1 MSPIIILVIVILL
14 CSIVGGGVY
23 WTSKEKDGQTDG
35 VDSTGGSTAAA
46 DALAA
51 AEALAAADALAATNT
66 TDATDAAALATANA
80 AAAAAAANAA
90 AANAALASL
99 GESCSVNTCESP
111 LVCNEYSMKCANA
124 PVTPPF
130 GDSSVNYTSLS
141 QANRDSIGSGWKQ
154 IKYIPGT
161 SATWFPGNDQLKG
174 YGGTEFLFTT
184 GDFSRWLICDQSVVN
199 GRNYFNEDRTI
210 KKSSISAV
218 PYTAKWYY
226 RHWEPIDPLVSLEDH
241 EVSVV
246 SNTIMYG
253 ENNTTGH
260 SASIHST
267 GMYVFVRGAG
277 VDAGAGV
284 STCDKTAC
292 NSFMRDWLVDKNWA
306 FDTDTINGICA
317 GCPKRGYRGVSIYK
331 EDGVWK
337 NVANLSR
344 EGRFNEI
351 KHQ

>member
-1 MSPIIILVIVILL
+1 MLIIILVIVILL
-14 CSIVGGGVY
+14 CSSISGGVGYWKREDLFGTGEDDDGGG
-23 WTSKEKDGQTDG
+23 SD
-35 VDSTGGSTAAA
+35 TGGGGGGSDTGGGGGGSDTGGGGGGSA
-46 DALAA
+46 ALAA
-51 AEALAAADALAATNT
+51 
-66 TDATDAAALATANA
+66 
-80 AAAAAAANAA
+80 
-90 AANAALASL
+90 L

-226 RHWEPIDPLVSLEDH
+226 RHWDPIDPWVSLEDH

-246 SNTIMYG
+246 SNTLMYG

-267 GMYVFVRGAG
+267 GMYVFVR
-277 VDAGAGV
+277 
-284 STCDKTAC
+284 
-292 NSFMRDWLVDKNWA
+292 
-306 FDTDTINGICA
+306 
-317 GCPKRGYRGVSIYK
+317 
-331 EDGVWK
+331 
-337 NVANLSR
+337 
-344 EGRFNEI
+344 
-351 KHQ
+351 

>member
-1 MSPIIILVIVILL
+1 
-14 CSIVGGGVY
+14 
-23 WTSKEKDGQTDG
+23 
-35 VDSTGGSTAAA
+35 
-46 DALAA
+46 
-51 AEALAAADALAATNT
+51 
-66 TDATDAAALATANA
+66 
-80 AAAAAAANAA
+80 
-90 AANAALASL
+90 
-99 GESCSVNTCESP
+99 
-111 LVCNEYSMKCANA
+111 VCNEYSMKCANA

-130 GDSSVNYTSLS
+130 GDSSINYTSLS
-141 QANRDSIGSGWKQ
+141 QAGRDAIGSGWTQ

-226 RHWEPIDPLVSLEDH
+226 RHWDPIDPWVSLEDH

-246 SNTIMYG
+246 SNTLMYG

-267 GMYVFVRGAG
+267 GMYVFVR
-277 VDAGAGV
+277 
-284 STCDKTAC
+284 
-292 NSFMRDWLVDKNWA
+292 
-306 FDTDTINGICA
+306 
-317 GCPKRGYRGVSIYK
+317 
-331 EDGVWK
+331 
-337 NVANLSR
+337 
-344 EGRFNEI
+344 
-351 KHQ
+351 